1 MDNAT
6 EQPLQE
12 TTEAN
17 YYGDYEEDIDA
28 YLAKAQPCRP
38 IVVER
43 FARVFVPILY
53 SFVLLLG
60 ILGNAL
66 VILVLGRYKR
76 ARRTITD
83 TFILHLAIADLL
95 LVFTL
100 PFWAVEAVTSWVF
113 GTVMCKLIGAIFA
126 LNVYSSI
133 LFLICISFDR
143 YLAIVHAIH
152 MYRKRKPIYIHVTCL
167 LVWVFCLLLAL
178 VDLIFREEYNSSY
191 LNSTVCTYIFHPDS
205 AGAWKMTLRLA
216 HHIIG
221 FFIPMAA
228 MLYCYCMIFK
238 TLCHAQMFERQ
249 KTLKVVVALVVV
261 FVACWLP
268 YNAVLF
274 VDTLQSLGTIQ
285 THCAMLNILDI
296 SRTIT
301 QSLGLVHCCL
311 NPLLYAFIGVRFRGE
326 MVKVLVNLGCLKK
339 KLVASRR
346 GGKSKRASSAISD
359 SETSTSHSMIW

>member
-12 TTEAN
+12 TTE
-17 YYGDYEEDIDA
+17 DYPDYFPTGFLI
-28 YLAKAQPCRP
+28 AQPCKP
-38 IVVER
+38 IMIGQFNSIFIPIIYSV
-43 FARVFVPILY
+43 VFV
-53 SFVLLLG
+53 LG
-60 ILGNAL
+60 AFGNGAL
-66 VILVLGRYKR
+66 IFIIAQHKHGHTL
-76 ARRTITD
+76 TD

-100 PFWAVEAVTSWVF
+100 PFWMVEALSGWVF
-113 GTVMCKLIGAIFA
+113 GNVMCKLTGGVFA
-126 LNVYSSI
+126 LNLYSSI
-133 LFLICISFDR
+133 LFLVCISFDR
-143 YLAIVHAIH
+143 YLAIVHTIH
-152 MYRKRKPIYIHVTCL
+152 MYRKRKPIYIQLTCL

-178 VDLIFREEYNSSY
+178 VDLIFRDVYEPSY
-191 LNSTVCTYIFHPDS
+191 SDLKACTYSFGIES
-205 AGAWKMTLRLA
+205 AEAWKLALRLV
-216 HHIIG
+216 HHSMA
-221 FFIPMAA
+221 FFIPVAA
-228 MLYCYCMIFK
+228 MLYCYSMIFR
-238 TLCHAQMFERQ
+238 TLWRTDLFERQ
-249 KTLKVVVALVVV
+249 KTLKVVVAIVVV

-326 MVKVLVNLGCLKK
+326 MQRILADVRSLKVPQIISRQ
-339 KLVASRR
+339 ASREGR
-346 GGKSKRASSAISD
+346 MSSD
-359 SETSTSHSMIW
+359 L

>member
-1 MDNAT
+1 MDNT
-6 EQPLQE
+6 SEQPWTE
-12 TTEAN
+12 TT
-17 YYGDYEEDIDA
+17 DTYEYDEGEFDTA
-28 YLAKAQPCRP
+28 LLNAKPCRP

-43 FARVFVPILY
+43 FARVFVPVLY

-66 VILVLGRYKR
+66 VILILGRYKR

-100 PFWAVEAVTSWVF
+100 PFWAVEAVNGWIF
-113 GTVMCKLIGAIFA
+113 GHVMCKLIGAIFA
-126 LNVYSSI
+126 LNLYSSI
-133 LFLICISFDR
+133 LFLVCISFDR

-152 MYRKRKPIYIHVTCL
+152 MYKRRKPVYIHATCL

-178 VDLIFREEYNSSY
+178 VDLIFREEYNSTY
-191 LNSTVCTYIFHPDS
+191 LNSTVCTYIFHPES
-205 AGAWKMTLRLA
+205 ANTWKMTLRIS
-216 HHIIG
+216 HHIVG
-221 FFIPMAA
+221 FFGPMAA

-249 KTLKVVVALVVV
+249 KTLKVVIAIVVV
-261 FVACWLP
+261 FVVCWLP

-274 VDTLQSLGTIQ
+274 VDTLESLGAISTY
-285 THCAMLNILDI
+285 CAMLNILDI

-301 QSLGLVHCCL
+301 QALGLVHSCL
-311 NPLLYAFIGVRFRGE
+311 NPLLYAFIGVRFRHE
-326 MVKVLVNLGCLKK
+326 VSRVLLDIGCLKK
-339 KLVASRR
+339 NLVTNRR
-346 GGKSKRASSAISD
+346 PGKSKRASSAISD
-359 SETSTSHSMIW
+359 SETSTSYSTIW